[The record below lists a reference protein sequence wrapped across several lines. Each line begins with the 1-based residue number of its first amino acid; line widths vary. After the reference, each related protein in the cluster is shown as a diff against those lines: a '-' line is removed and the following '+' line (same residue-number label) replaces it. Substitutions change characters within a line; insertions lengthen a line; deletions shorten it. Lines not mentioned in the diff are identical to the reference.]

1 VQPIVIKGTAFDQLF
16 DTMMSD
22 HAIADHDQRLQ
33 LVQRGNIGVHKKH
46 PAKTVQKAKK
56 NA

>member
-1 VQPIVIKGTAFDQLF
+1 MQPILVKRAPLNQLL
-16 DTMMSD
+16 DAMMSD
-22 HAIADHDQRLQ
+22 HAIADHDQRLHF
-33 LVQRGNIGVHKKH
+33 VQRGNIGIHKKH